1 MTQKKTTELLTRG
14 IEKIINK
21 KDLDSLLK
29 TGKPLRLKMGFDP
42 SKPDMHLGHVVG
54 LRKLREFQEL
64 GHQVI
69 LIVGD
74 WTAQIGDPSGQ
85 SSMRS
90 MLTRQEV
97 LKNANSYMSQFFS
110 IVDERKTEV
119 SWQSKWFEKF
129 GLEQVFDLTS
139 RFTVAQFLA
148 RSDFSLRFNNNKP
161 IAITE
166 FLYPLM
172 QAYDSVAIKSD
183 VEFGGTDQE
192 FNLLVGRD
200 LQTMFDQKPQQ
211 CILMPILVGLDG
223 VQKMSKSLNNYI
235 AVNESPVDMFGK
247 IMSIPDTLMHSYFLL
262 LTNVALKELNEL
274 FDQELV
280 IGNDPISIKK
290 RLAFEIVKDFFG
302 LREAN
307 NAQNQFESVI
317 QRKEIPDNIPVFY
330 LKKKTEKNNEHTM
343 NFSNE
348 FNDFVMQS
356 VDGNIIDA
364 IEFLIQIKFTDSKSE
379 AKRILQEGSFSIVN
393 STGKGEKI
401 SDRKII
407 LKNDCVFRLGSRK
420 MIKIIVEK

>member
-74 WTAQIGDPSGQ
+74 WTAQIGDPTGQ

-348 FNDFVMQS
+348 FNNFVMQS

>member
-348 FNDFVMQS
+348 FNNFVMQS

-393 STGKGEKI
+393 SAGKGEKI

>member
-1 MTQKKTTELLTRG
+1 MIQKKTTELLTRG

-42 SKPDMHLGHVVG
+42 SKPDIHLGHVVG
-54 LRKLREFQEL
+54 LRKLREFQEF

-97 LKNANSYMSQFFS
+97 LKNANSYMEQFFS

-235 AVNESPVDMFGK
+235 AVNEAPADMFGK

-262 LTNVALKELNEL
+262 LTNVSLKELNEL
-274 FDQELV
+274 FDGEIV
-280 IGNDPISIKK
+280 MGDDPISIKK

-302 LREAN
+302 LNEAN

-330 LKKKTEKNNEHTM
+330 LNKKIEKNNEQTM
-343 NFSNE
+343 SFTNE
-348 FNDFVMQS
+348 FNNFVMQS
-356 VDGNIIDA
+356 VDGNTIDT

-379 AKRILQEGSFSIVN
+379 AKRILQEGSFAIVN
-393 STGKGEKI
+393 SEGKGEKI

-420 MIKIIVEK
+420 MIKIIMDK

>member
-348 FNDFVMQS
+348 FNNFVMQS

>member
-1 MTQKKTTELLTRG
+1 LIQKKTTELLTRG

-42 SKPDMHLGHVVG
+42 SKPDIHLGHVVG
-54 LRKLREFQEL
+54 LRKLREFQEF

-97 LKNANSYMSQFFS
+97 LKNANSYMEQFFS

-235 AVNESPVDMFGK
+235 AVNEAPADMFGK

-262 LTNVALKELNEL
+262 LTNVSLKELNEL
-274 FDQELV
+274 FDGEIV
-280 IGNDPISIKK
+280 MGDDPISIKK

-302 LREAN
+302 LNEAN

-330 LKKKTEKNNEHTM
+330 LNKKIEKNNEQTM
-343 NFSNE
+343 SFTNE
-348 FNDFVMQS
+348 FNNFVMQS
-356 VDGNIIDA
+356 VDGNTIDT

-379 AKRILQEGSFSIVN
+379 AKRILQEGSFAIVN
-393 STGKGEKI
+393 SEGKGEKI

-420 MIKIIVEK
+420 MIKIIMDK

>member
-1 MTQKKTTELLTRG
+1 MQKKTTELLTRG

-54 LRKLREFQEL
+54 LRKLREFQEF

-200 LQTMFDQKPQQ
+200 LQTMFGQKPQQ

-235 AVNESPVDMFGK
+235 AVNEAPVDMFGK
-247 IMSIPDTLMHSYFLL
+247 IMSIPDALMCSYFLL
-262 LTNVALKELNEL
+262 LTNVSLKELNEL
-274 FDQELV
+274 FDGEIV
-280 IGNDPISIKK
+280 MGDDPISIKK

-302 LREAN
+302 LNEAN

-330 LKKKTEKNNEHTM
+330 LNKKIEKNNEQTM
-343 NFSNE
+343 SFTNE
-348 FNDFVMQS
+348 FNNFVMQS
-356 VDGNIIDA
+356 VDGNTIDT

-379 AKRILQEGSFSIVN
+379 AKRILQEGSFAIVN
-393 STGKGEKI
+393 SEGKGEKI
-401 SDRKII
+401 SDRKIT

-420 MIKIIVEK
+420 MIKIIMDK

>member
-1 MTQKKTTELLTRG
+1 MIQKKTTELLTRG

-262 LTNVALKELNEL
+262 LTNVSLKELNEL
-274 FDQELV
+274 FDGEIV
-280 IGNDPISIKK
+280 MGDDPISIKK

-302 LREAN
+302 LNEAN

-330 LKKKTEKNNEHTM
+330 LNKKIEKNNEQTM
-343 NFSNE
+343 SFTNE
-348 FNDFVMQS
+348 FNNFVMQS
-356 VDGNIIDA
+356 VDGNTIDT

-379 AKRILQEGSFSIVN
+379 AKRILQEGSFAIVN
-393 STGKGEKI
+393 SEGKGEKI

-420 MIKIIVEK
+420 MIKIIMDK

>member
-1 MTQKKTTELLTRG
+1 LIQKKTTELLTRG

-29 TGKPLRLKMGFDP
+29 NGKPLRLKMGFDP

-223 VQKMSKSLNNYI
+223 VQKMSKSLGNTVGLDEDPLSMYSKLEKVPDSIVSSYLMLLTDLDINNELNDNPRERQKEMAL
-235 AVNESPVDMFGK
+235 AVTASFHGLSAANAAQDAACRLVSGFGDDMENVPEVSMSNVDFPAK
-247 IMSIPDTLMHSYFLL
+247 AFYFLSAIGLCASSSEARRQIQGGAVRLDGQKIVDPNLEFVNSNSL
-262 LTNVALKELNEL
+262 LGKVL
-274 FDQELV
+274 Q
-280 IGNDPISIKK
+280 IG
-290 RLAFEIVKDFFG
+290 
-302 LREAN
+302 
-307 NAQNQFESVI
+307 
-317 QRKEIPDNIPVFY
+317 
-330 LKKKTEKNNEHTM
+330 KKT
-343 NFSNE
+343 F
-348 FNDFVMQS
+348 
-356 VDGNIIDA
+356 
-364 IEFLIQIKFTDSKSE
+364 
-379 AKRILQEGSFSIVN
+379 RRLQA
-393 STGKGEKI
+393 
-401 SDRKII
+401 
-407 LKNDCVFRLGSRK
+407 
-420 MIKIIVEK
+420 

>member
-348 FNDFVMQS
+348 FNNFVMQS

-364 IEFLIQIKFTDSKSE
+364 IEFLIQIKFADSKSE

-393 STGKGEKI
+393 SAGKGEKI

>member
-330 LKKKTEKNNEHTM
+330 LNKKIEKNNEQTM
-343 NFSNE
+343 SFTNE
-348 FNDFVMQS
+348 FNNFVMQS
-356 VDGNIIDA
+356 VDANTIDT
-364 IEFLIQIKFTDSKSE
+364 IEFLIQIKFADSKSE

>member
-1 MTQKKTTELLTRG
+1 MIQKKTTELLTRG

-262 LTNVALKELNEL
+262 LTNVSLKELNEL
-274 FDQELV
+274 FDGEIV
-280 IGNDPISIKK
+280 MGDDPISIKK
-290 RLAFEIVKDFFG
+290 RLAFEIVKEFFG
-302 LREAN
+302 LNEAN

-330 LKKKTEKNNEHTM
+330 LNKKIEKNNEQTM
-343 NFSNE
+343 SFTNE
-348 FNDFVMQS
+348 FNNFVMQS
-356 VDGNIIDA
+356 LDGNTIDT

-379 AKRILQEGSFSIVN
+379 AKRILQEGSFAIVN
-393 STGKGEKI
+393 SEGKGEKI

-420 MIKIIVEK
+420 MIKIIMDK